1 MCAKK
6 IAAILSDYDGTLCP
20 TGSVKN
26 KAGTIP
32 EELEQVLWSISRQIP
47 VCIISSKD
55 YHFLHPRTKFARVL
69 SCIMGIETISLR
81 IGKRL
86 TNEIQGTKIGSSRN
100 NNEETFSNISYG
112 IRKRRLLPKSRKV
125 LQVNSELLS
134 RLAEDIELEFKHK
147 VVVERKFTSERQYL
161 AGITIDYRHLKDWR
175 SYKKI
180 LEPAL
185 KEMIKE
191 HQSTSTVSTPVSTPD
206 LHLLTYSSHPFMD
219 VYALYCDKGMAYD
232 FVTSKVLKLT
242 NCGGGQARSTLY
254 LGDSD
259 NDNPAFERADISM
272 GINSDE
278 RLKPKLNSEYRI
290 NFDQLH
296 KFLNK
301 LLHNRFVFSD
311 DLIYH

>member
-1 MCAKK
+1 MCAKI

-55 YHFLHPRTKFARVL
+55 YRFLHPRTKFARVL
-69 SCIMGIETISLR
+69 SCIMGIETISFR
-81 IGKRL
+81 ISKEL
-86 TNEIQGTKIGSSRN
+86 TDEIQGAKIGSNRN
-100 NNEETFSNISYG
+100 NNEEKSSNISYSIG
-112 IRKRRLLPKSRKV
+112 KRRLLPKSRKA
-125 LQVNSELLS
+125 LQVNSDLLS
-134 RLAEDIELEFKHK
+134 RLAEDIELEFRHK
-147 VVVERKFTSERQYL
+147 VIVERKFTSERRFL

-175 SYKKI
+175 SHKKT
-180 LEPAL
+180 LEPSL
-185 KEMIKE
+185 MEMIKE
-191 HQSTSTVSTPVSTPD
+191 HQSTSTVSMPD
-206 LHLLTYSSHPFMD
+206 PYLLTYSSHPFMD

-232 FVTSKVLKLT
+232 FVTSKVLKMT
-242 NCGGGQARSTLY
+242 NCEGGQARSILY

-259 NDNPAFERADISM
+259 NDNPAFERADISIS
-272 GINSDE
+272 INSDE

-296 KFLNK
+296 KFLNN
-301 LLHNRFVFSD
+301 LLRNRFVFSE
-311 DLIYH
+311 DLTYRQY